1 MSETERSGKSKR
13 AQRWTAAEAREVVE
27 RWRGSGQSAAA
38 FAAQHR
44 ISATRLSYWSKQ
56 LELRGSEGSPQFVA
70 VAVPADP
77 SGAHAVE
84 IAVGALTLR
93 VQAGAD
99 PSFIAQLVTALQR
112 RSTQPC

>member
-13 AQRWTAAEAREVVE
+13 AKRWTAVEARAVVE

-44 ISATRLSYWSKQ
+44 ISAARLSYWSKQ
-56 LELRGSEGSPQFVA
+56 LEHGGGDAPQFVA
-70 VAVPADP
+70 VAVPAAA
-77 SGAHAVE
+77 SAAHAVE
-84 IAVGALTLR
+84 IAIGGLTLR
-93 VQAGAD
+93 VREGAD
-99 PSFIAQLVTALQR
+99 AGFVAQLVTALQR

>member
-13 AQRWTAAEAREVVE
+13 ANRWTSAQAREVIE

-56 LELRGSEGSPQFVA
+56 LGLEADGLSPQFVTVDMPAMPSA
-70 VAVPADP
+70 V
-77 SGAHAVE
+77 HAVE
-84 IAVGALTLR
+84 IEVGGLTVR
-93 VQAGAD
+93 VREGAD
-99 PSFIAQLVTALQR
+99 TRFVVQLVSALQHR
-112 RSTQPC
+112 NVPSC